1 MKSLTERLSEL
12 SPDDCKCVLP
22 NGWYRS
28 ADFSALHQVA
38 QEAVEKAE
46 LIDFQCVL
54 MTAPELQ
61 YWWDSVP
68 IRNEDAQGPEQ
79 ALENIT
85 ALYERAKA
93 DGVYPIK
100 PKV

>member
-1 MKSLTERLSEL
+1 MKSLTERL
-12 SPDDCKCVLP
+12 DDLPLVGCKLVRP
-22 NGWYRS
+22 TGEYRA
-28 ADFSALHQVA
+28 ADFTALHQVA
-38 QEAVEKAE
+38 KDAAYKAD

-61 YWWDSVP
+61 CWWDSVP
-68 IRNEDAQGPEQ
+68 MRNEDPQNPEQ